1 MTYNSPKE
9 FAEIIKKE
17 LYQYSA
23 EPEDLE
29 LRKAAVQR
37 QYADEIKNSAFE
49 IDQQYN
55 SVNTGFQEVI
65 DLIIE
70 EFFSILPDQVVT
82 NFKTHFYFTT
92 IENRTINAS
101 VRRSSD
107 HQYFGIFI
115 NSALINLLTKLGKLD
130 QAVTN
135 PECIVFCNRFPD
147 SKPSV
152 EEIKLMRNEMYQY
165 FTTEKMAFGPYL
177 IIKGIEQQSHF
188 NKLNIQEKLIIFH
201 EIGHFLNGDL
211 FKGKEVQAVK
221 KGFANISHQ
230 REFHA
235 DLVGFGLLLM
245 LEKKDGT
252 LILERRLDILFA
264 IIALFDVMYG
274 LQGVETDSYPH
285 PLDRLMFLIEN
296 FYGAQFA
303 EIVHKT
309 YSDGNE
315 FQKLMPD
322 VCPPIDS
329 VENTVEDYIN
339 QALVEAFNESSW

>member
-1 MTYNSPKE
+1 MTYNTPKE

-29 LRKAAVQR
+29 LRKAAVQG
-37 QYADEIKNSAFE
+37 QYAEEIKNSAFE
-49 IDQQYN
+49 IDQQYD
-55 SVNTGFQEVI
+55 SVNTGFQQVI

-107 HQYFGIFI
+107 LQYFGIFI

-147 SKPSV
+147 SKPGI
-152 EEIKLMRNEMYQY
+152 EEIKMMRNEMYQY

-211 FKGKEVQAVK
+211 FKGREVQAVK

-245 LEKKDGT
+245 LEKKNGT

-303 EIVHKT
+303 KIVHKT
-309 YSDGNE
+309 YADGNE

-339 QALVEAFNESSW
+339 QALVEAFNKSSW